1 MVLCAPSK
9 ECRDRWWNEILRA
22 GCHVVDS
29 IEEVM
34 QDREYNDDDDD
45 EVDDEKNESHNTT
58 DTGVLFLRSDPPKD
72 IKDWVNLIQEFA
84 TPVSLH
90 TPSPGVDDDVDNDE
104 TAPDSPERLVSP
116 SKLKSRGYT
125 LYELVDT
132 ERKFVD
138 DLHRCLSV
146 FREPMKVWLEESK
159 SDQASSSS
167 RNIFDAFFH
176 HSNNNSTK
184 ERRET
189 PPWNENDMNLIFGE
203 LDKLLAFNEQLLQ
216 ALETILPPTV
226 R

>member
-1 MVLCAPSK
+1 MSYGSVRFCFSSFISQNHLPTHNNNNNNRYTKRENAFVLKTTTSKKALVLCAPSK

-34 QDREYNDDDDD
+34 QDREYNDGDDD

-176 HSNNNSTK
+176 HSNC
-184 ERRET
+184 
-189 PPWNENDMNLIFGE
+189 
-203 LDKLLAFNEQLLQ
+203 
-216 ALETILPPTV
+216 
-226 R
+226 